1 MYVSPYVHFFLPPS
15 LEWLNVMFKVLG
27 NIVDSYQIRVL
38 LLLPVVDFNG
48 TDSLLGSVK
57 REEITPCASILGGV
71 TEFAP
76 RSNCHT
82 FS

>member
-1 MYVSPYVHFFLPPS
+1 MFIFLPLS

-27 NIVDSYQIRVL
+27 NIMDSYQIRVL
-38 LLLPVVDFNG
+38 WLLPVVDFNS
-48 TDSLLGSVK
+48 TDCLLGSSQEG
-57 REEITPCASILGGV
+57 RNHTMCQYFGGV

-76 RSNCHT
+76 RTDYHT